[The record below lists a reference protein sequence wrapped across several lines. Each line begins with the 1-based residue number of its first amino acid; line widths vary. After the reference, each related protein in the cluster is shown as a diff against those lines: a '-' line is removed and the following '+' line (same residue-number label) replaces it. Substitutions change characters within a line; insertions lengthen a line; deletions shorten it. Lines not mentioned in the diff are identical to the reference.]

1 MFFFFVPSGQRK
13 IGEDLG
19 VVEASHRPQEG
30 LGSCE
35 KPFGP
40 FRKGQ
45 EKVMKKKYF
54 IRKNLLTSFDVPE
67 VPMYKG
73 IEGKEVFAKH
83 LLNTSSII

>member
-1 MFFFFVPSGQRK
+1 
-13 IGEDLG
+13 
-19 VVEASHRPQEG
+19 
-30 LGSCE
+30 
-35 KPFGP
+35 
-40 FRKGQ
+40 
-45 EKVMKKKYF
+45 MKKKYF